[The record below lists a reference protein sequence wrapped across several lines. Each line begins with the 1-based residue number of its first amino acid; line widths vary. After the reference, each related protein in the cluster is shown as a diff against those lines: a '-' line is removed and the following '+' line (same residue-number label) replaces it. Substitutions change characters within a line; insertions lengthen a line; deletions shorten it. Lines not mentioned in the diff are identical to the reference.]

1 MQHKNRLSAADIK
14 RLALTQ
20 TEKRDLHDAL
30 RAVLKDAFGLEDV
43 AELQLSIL
51 VDALMDPLAKVYYNK
66 GVADARHIMSE
77 RLDDVA
83 SIQF

>member
-1 MQHKNRLSAADIK
+1 MRHKTRLSPSEIK
-14 RLALTQ
+14 RLALSQ
-20 TEKRDLHDAL
+20 TERRELHDAL
-30 RAVLKDAFGLEDV
+30 RAVLKDAFSLEDV
-43 AELQLSIL
+43 GELQLSIL